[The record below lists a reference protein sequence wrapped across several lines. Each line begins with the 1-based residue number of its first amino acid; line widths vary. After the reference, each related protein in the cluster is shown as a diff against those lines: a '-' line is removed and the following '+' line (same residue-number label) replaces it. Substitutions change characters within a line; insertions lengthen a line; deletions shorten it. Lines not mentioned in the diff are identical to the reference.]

1 RGVVL
6 DDAGYVALF
15 ENPTT
20 HQTQNAREGDMLDG
34 GMIMHLTL
42 HGFEFAVGEKK
53 SEVAIGQNLQ
63 GETVAPPVLPNPTA
77 VAATPPA
84 GQKDGGSRT
93 GARAV
98 RRHSRGGDGRGRA
111 GECRD
116 RALRSIGK

>member
-1 RGVVL
+1 
-6 DDAGYVALF
+6 
-15 ENPTT
+15 
-20 HQTQNAREGDMLDG
+20 MLDG

-84 GQKDGGSRT
+84 GQKDAAAAEPAPAPSDAIPAAAMVEGGPANVVIVPS
-93 GARAV
+93 GPSGNEGV
-98 RRHSRGGDGRGRA
+98 SKRRHRPTDN
-111 GECRD
+111 
-116 RALRSIGK
+116 